1 MYNFPSRFASSKRC
15 LQLVLISFLAVIFA
29 QCGGDPKSSDEYVED
44 GLEYTRQQEYRQ
56 AISAFSS
63 AIELE
68 PENVSAHYGLGG
80 IYNAI
85 QQLEMAEQSFQT
97 VIKLDPTHYNG
108 LYSLGFTYELMGQEE
123 KAKSYYER
131 SNLLKKKWQ
140 EVLKNKPKKS

>member
-1 MYNFPSRFASSKRC
+1 MYNFSNRFVSSKRC
-15 LQLVLISFLAVIFA
+15 LQLVLIFFLAVILA
-29 QCGGDPKSSDEYVED
+29 QCGEDLKSSDEYVED

-56 AISAFSS
+56 AINAFSR

-68 PENVSAHYGLGG
+68 PKNVSAHYGLGG

-85 QQLEMAEQSFQT
+85 NQLEMAEQSFQT
-97 VIKLDPTHYNG
+97 VLKLDPTHYNG
-108 LYSLGFTYELMGQEE
+108 LYSLGYTYELMGQKE
-123 KAKSYYER
+123 KAQSYYER

>member
-1 MYNFPSRFASSKRC
+1 MYNFWSRIVSSKRC
-15 LQLVLISFLAVIFA
+15 LQFVLISFLALVLA
-29 QCGGDPKSSDEYVED
+29 QCGGDPKSSDQYVED

-56 AISAFSS
+56 AINAFSS

-68 PENVSAHYGLGG
+68 PKNVSAHYGLGG

-85 QQLEMAEQSFQT
+85 NQLEMAEQSFQT
-97 VIKLDPTHYNG
+97 VLKLDPTHYNG
-108 LYSLGFTYELMGQEE
+108 LYSLGFTYELMGQKE

-140 EVLKNKPKKS
+140 EVLKHKPEKS